1 MEMII
6 NLFFIVVAFFLILK
20 RKSLHFWSFFVG
32 LWLFTNT
39 LFLWKFSYPLWFLWV
54 SYFILMIAL
63 NVKKIRQR
71 FSNILFKH
79 AKKNMNRININIPDN
94 KIQQAILQDHSYFFQ
109 ELYAIKENNLI
120 EFDDIVFRRWGNFI
134 THFFQGLLLSLSV
147 GRLSNAPYTINKRYY
162 QRFDQYCYVFSLL
175 VDFAFFITLSK
186 NKREKL
192 LVILSENLGLLS
204 LGSAF
209 LNYLQKTQWNEGQ
222 LALVNQI
229 FEILLFEIQEK
240 MLEVIFYFS
249 KSNLHLFIKKIIFP
263 YGARQKRPSSFSE
276 NDTAIAML
284 LPGKERERI
293 ISSLFSQ
300 PEENNEEAID
310 RYFDLLLKIE
320 GIQYRLGK
328 ALKEGKISGEEFVP
342 RVTAGL
348 AAEVITQE
356 EADLL
361 FSVKKLTRSY
371 SF

>member
-1 MEMII
+1 MEAIV
-6 NLFFIVVAFFLILK
+6 NLFFIVFTFFLILK
-20 RKSLHFWSFFVG
+20 RKSLRFWSFFLG

-39 LFLWKFSYPLWFLWV
+39 LFLGKSFYVSGFLWV
-54 SYFILMIAL
+54 SYFVFVIIL
-63 NVKKIRQR
+63 NVKKVRQG

-79 AKKNMNRININIPDN
+79 AKKNMDRVNINIADD
-94 KIQQAILQDHSYFFQ
+94 KIQRAILQDHSYFFQ
-109 ELYAIKENNLI
+109 ELYAIKENNLT
-120 EFDDIVFRRWGNFI
+120 EFDDIIFRRWGDFI
-134 THFFQGLLLSLSV
+134 THFLQGLLLSLSA

-162 QRFDQYCYVFSLL
+162 QRFDQYCYAFSLL

-192 LVILSENLGLLS
+192 LVVLSENLGLLS

-209 LNYLQKTQWNEGQ
+209 LNYLQKTQWNEEQ
-222 LALVNQI
+222 LSLVNQI
-229 FEILLFEIQEK
+229 FKMLLFEIQEK

-249 KSNLHLFIKKIIFP
+249 KSKFHLFIKKIVFP

-276 NDTAIAML
+276 NDTAMTML

-293 ISSLFSQ
+293 ISSLFLQ
-300 PEENNEEAID
+300 AEENNEAVSD

-320 GIQYRLGK
+320 TIQYRLRK

-361 FSVKKLTRSY
+361 FGVKKLTQTHPL
-371 SF
+371 